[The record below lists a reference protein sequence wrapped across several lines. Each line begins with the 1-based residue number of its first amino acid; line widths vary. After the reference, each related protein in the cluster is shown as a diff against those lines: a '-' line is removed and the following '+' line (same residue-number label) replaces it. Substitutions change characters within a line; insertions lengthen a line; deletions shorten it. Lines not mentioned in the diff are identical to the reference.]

1 MILLAKVLAF
11 GNRDFQMLKL
21 QHELKME
28 GNV

>member
-21 QHELKME
+21 QHELKMQ
-28 GNV
+28 GKV

>member
-1 MILLAKVLAF
+1 MMLLVKVLAF

-28 GNV
+28 GKV

>member
-1 MILLAKVLAF
+1 MILLVKVLAF
-11 GNRDFQMLKL
+11 GNHDFQMLKL

>member
-11 GNRDFQMLKL
+11 ENRDFQMLKL

-28 GNV
+28 GKV